1 MEKNVQLS
9 NPIISNI
16 KELKKMIL
24 PDARLILFGSQARQD
39 ATPESDWDILILLD
53 KDEIAPNDFEKYA
66 YPFVELGW
74 KLGEY
79 FSMKLYTISEWM
91 KRQGTLFFKNVE
103 SEGVEL

>member
-91 KRQGTLFFKNVE
+91 KRQGTPFFKNVE